1 MSTESEN
8 VESQGQEDASAT
20 NGAEDLSAAL
30 TEGDTSFVST
40 EKKHQLS
47 TGTLVVGGLIAAAAA
62 MTYFM
67 HLRTGPAKASANPAT
82 ASADATITQFLSN
95 DSQNAEKMRQ
105 LLKDTEKAV
114 QQFQQ
119 QPTKTQV
126 PLEELKTNPFRT
138 EFGAAKNEEAE
149 KAAEQKRKDELR
161 TAAASLKVQ
170 TIMSGG
176 KRKAAMINGTLKA
189 EGEEVNGFEIEKI
202 SSDSVIVRK
211 DGSRFALK
219 MQK

>member
-8 VESQGQEDASAT
+8 VESQGQDTAT
-20 NGAEDLSAAL
+20 TGAEDLSAAL
-30 TEGDTSFVST
+30 TEGEASFVSS
-40 EKKHQLS
+40 EKRQPIS

-62 MTYFM
+62 LTYFM
-67 HLRTGPAKASANPAT
+67 HLRSGPAKAAANPST
-82 ASADATITQFLSN
+82 ANADATITQFLSN

-119 QPTKTQV
+119 QPAKTQV

-138 EFGAAKNEEAE
+138 ELGAAKNEEAE

-170 TIMSGG
+170 TIMSG
-176 KRKAAMINGTLKA
+176 KRKAAMINGSLKA
-189 EGEEVNGFEIEKI
+189 EGEEINGFEVEKI
-202 SSDSVIVRK
+202 NADSVIVRK

>member
-8 VESQGQEDASAT
+8 VESQGQEDAAIT
-20 NGAEDLSAAL
+20 GAEDLSAAL
-30 TEGDTSFVST
+30 TEGDASFVTT

-47 TGTLVVGGLIAAAAA
+47 TGTLVVAGLIAAAAA
-62 MTYFM
+62 LTYFM
-67 HLRTGPAKASANPAT
+67 HLRTGPAKAAANPAT
-82 ASADATITQFLSN
+82 ANADATISQFLSN
-95 DSQNAEKMRQ
+95 DSQNAERMRQ

-119 QPTKTQV
+119 QPGKTQV
-126 PLEELKTNPFRT
+126 PLDELKTNPFRT
-138 EFGAAKNEEAE
+138 EFAAAKNEEAE
-149 KAAEQKRKDELR
+149 KAVEQKRKDELR
-161 TAAASLKVQ
+161 TAAATLKVQ

-176 KRKAAMINGTLKA
+176 KRKAAMINGSLKA
-189 EGEEVNGFEIEKI
+189 EGEEVNGFEVEKI
-202 SSDSVIVRK
+202 NTDSVIVRK

>member
-8 VESQGQEDASAT
+8 VESQGQEASAST
-20 NGAEDLSAAL
+20 GAEDLSAAL
-30 TEGDTSFVST
+30 TEGDTSFVSS
-40 EKKHQLS
+40 EKRQPIS

-67 HLRTGPAKASANPAT
+67 HLRSGPSKAVANPAT
-82 ASADATITQFLSN
+82 ANADATITQFLSN
-95 DSQNAEKMRQ
+95 DTQNAEKMRQ

-119 QPTKTQV
+119 QPAKTQV

-138 EFGAAKNEEAE
+138 ELGTAKNEEAE

-170 TIMSGG
+170 TIMSG
-176 KRKAAMINGTLKA
+176 KRKAAMINGSLKA

-202 SSDSVIVRK
+202 NTDSVIVRK

>member
-1 MSTESEN
+1 MSSESEN
-8 VESQGQEDASAT
+8 IEAQTQDST
-20 NGAEDLSAAL
+20 TGADDLSAAL

-40 EKKHQLS
+40 EKRQQIG

-67 HLRTGPAKASANPAT
+67 HLRTGPAKASANPA
-82 ASADATITQFLSN
+82 AANADATITQFLSN
-95 DSQNAEKMRQ
+95 DSQNAERMRQ

-119 QPTKTQV
+119 QPGKTQV
-126 PLEELKTNPFRT
+126 PLDELKTNPFRT
-138 EFGAAKNEEAE
+138 ELAAAKNEEAE
-149 KAAEQKRKDELR
+149 KAAEKKKKDELLQ
-161 TAAASLKVQ
+161 AAAALKVQ

-176 KRKAAMINGTLKA
+176 KRKAAVINGALRT
-189 EGEEVNGFEIEKI
+189 EGEEVNGFEVEKI
-202 SSDSVIVRK
+202 NADSVIVRK

>member
-8 VESQGQEDASAT
+8 VESQEQEGAT
-20 NGAEDLSAAL
+20 TGAEDLSAAL

-40 EKKHQLS
+40 EKRQPIG

-67 HLRTGPAKASANPAT
+67 HLRTGPAKAAANPAT
-82 ASADATITQFLSN
+82 ANADATITQFLSN
-95 DSQNAEKMRQ
+95 DSQNAERMRQ

-119 QPTKTQV
+119 QPAKTQV
-126 PLEELKTNPFRT
+126 PIENLKTNPFRT
-138 EFGAAKNEEAE
+138 ELTAAKNEEAE
-149 KAAEQKRKDELR
+149 KAADKKKKDELLQ
-161 TAAASLKVQ
+161 AAAALKVQ
-170 TIMSGG
+170 TIMSG
-176 KRKAAMINGTLKA
+176 KRKAAVINGTLRT
-189 EGEEVNGFEIEKI
+189 EGEEVNGFEVEKI
-202 SSDSVIVRK
+202 NADTVIVRK
-211 DGSRFALK
+211 DGSRFSLK